1 MKAARFEYHT
11 PTTTD
16 EAVSLLHEHGD
27 ECKALAGGQSLVPL
41 LALRLARFGSLVDLN
56 NIPSLAGVEVTGGAL
71 RIGAMTRQSTAEHS
85 HIVGRAAP
93 LLARALPFVGHFQI
107 RNRGTVGG
115 SIAHGD
121 PASEIP
127 AVVTALGGE
136 LEARSV
142 SGTRRIPVDEFFSS
156 VWETALEPDELL
168 VAVHLPLWPGHSGFG
183 FEELAWRR
191 GDFSVAGALCALTLD
206 AGDRVATA
214 RIALMGM
221 GATPLRASAI
231 EGALTGMSADAVDLE
246 SLGGLAVEA
255 TSPVD
260 DVHASAAYRRRVC
273 GAMVRRVIAQA
284 IEEAR
289 SG

>member
-1 MKAARFEYHT
+1 MKAARFDYHT
-11 PTTTD
+11 PTTID

-27 ECKALAGGQSLVPL
+27 ECKPLAGGQSLVPI

-56 NIPSLAGVEVTGGAL
+56 NIPSLAGIEVTDGAL
-71 RIGAMTRQSTAEHS
+71 RIGAMTRQASAERS
-85 HIVGRAAP
+85 QVLARAAP
-93 LLARALPFVGHFQI
+93 LLARALPFIGHFQI

-115 SIAHGD
+115 SVAHGD

-142 SGTRRIPVDEFFSS
+142 SGTRRIPVDGVFSS
-156 VWETALEPDELL
+156 LWETALEPDELL
-168 VAVHLPLWPGHSGFG
+168 VAVHLPLWPGRSGYG
-183 FEELAWRR
+183 FEELTWRQ
-191 GDFSVAGALCALTLD
+191 GDFPIAGALCALTLD
-206 AGDRVATA
+206 EGHRIARA

-221 GATPLRASAI
+221 GTTPLRSAAT
-231 EGALTGMSADAVDLE
+231 EAALAGTSVDAVDLE
-246 SLGGLAVEA
+246 SLSALAVEA

-273 GAMVRRVIAQA
+273 GAMVRRVVTQA

-289 SG
+289 GG

>member
-1 MKAARFEYHT
+1 MKAARFDYHA
-11 PTTTD
+11 PATTD

-27 ECKALAGGQSLVPL
+27 QCKALAGGQSLVPI

-56 NIPSLAGVEVTGGAL
+56 NIPSLAGIDLTDGAL
-71 RIGAMTRQSTAEHS
+71 RIGAMTRQSSAEHS
-85 HIVGRAAP
+85 PVLARAAP

-127 AVVTALGGE
+127 AVVTALAGE

-142 SGTRRIPVDEFFSS
+142 RGTRRIPVDEFFSS

-168 VAVHLPLWPGHSGFG
+168 VAVHLPSWPDRSGFG

-191 GDFSVAGALCALTLD
+191 GDFSIAGALCALTLGE
-206 AGDRVATA
+206 GDRVVRA

-221 GATPLRASAI
+221 GATPVRAPAA
-231 EGALTGMSADAVDLE
+231 EAALAGTGADAVDLE
-246 SLGGLAVEA
+246 SLGALAVEA

-273 GAMVRRVIAQA
+273 AAMVRRVIALA

-289 SG
+289 GG

>member
-1 MKAARFEYHT
+1 MKAAPFEYHA
-11 PTTTD
+11 PATTD
-16 EAVSLLHEHGD
+16 EAVSLLHEQGD
-27 ECKALAGGQSLVPL
+27 ECKALAGGQSLVPI

-56 NIPSLAGVEVTGGAL
+56 NIPSLAGVEVTDGAV
-71 RIGAMTRQSTAEHS
+71 RIGAMTRQSSAERS
-85 HIVGRAAP
+85 QVLARAAP
-93 LLARALPFVGHFQI
+93 LLARVLPFVGHFQI

-142 SGTRRIPVDEFFSS
+142 RGTRRIPADEFFSS
-156 VWETALEPDELL
+156 VFETALEPDELL
-168 VAVHLPLWPGHSGFG
+168 VAVHLPPWPGRSGFG

-191 GDFSVAGALCALTLD
+191 GDFAIAGALCALTLD
-206 AGDRVATA
+206 AGDRVERA

-221 GATPLRASAI
+221 GATPVRAAAT
-231 EGALTGMSADAVDLE
+231 EAALAGTSADAADLR
-246 SLGGLAVEA
+246 SLGALAAEA

-260 DVHASAAYRRRVC
+260 DVHASGAYRRRVC
-273 GAMVRRVIAQA
+273 AAMVSRVIAQA

-289 SG
+289 RG

>member
-1 MKAARFEYHT
+1 VKAARFEYHA
-11 PTTTD
+11 PTTID

-27 ECKALAGGQSLVPL
+27 ECKALAGGQSLVPI

-56 NIPSLAGVEVTGGAL
+56 NIPSLAGIEVTDGAL

-85 HIVGRAAP
+85 EVLVRAAP

-142 SGTRRIPVDEFFSS
+142 SETRRIPVDGFFSS

-168 VAVHLPLWPGHSGFG
+168 VAVHLPLWSGRSGFG
-183 FEELAWRR
+183 FEELAWRH
-191 GDFSVAGALCALTLD
+191 GDFPIAGALCALTLD
-206 AGDRVATA
+206 ARHRVATA

-221 GATPLRASAI
+221 GTTPVRAAATEAALGGASVD
-231 EGALTGMSADAVDLE
+231 ELDLE
-246 SLGGLAVEA
+246 SLGALAVEA

-260 DVHASAAYRRRVC
+260 DVHASASYRRRVC

>member
-1 MKAARFEYHT
+1 VKAARFDYHT

-16 EAVSLLHEHGD
+16 EAVSLLHEQGD
-27 ECKALAGGQSLVPL
+27 ECKALAGGQSLVPM

-56 NIPSLAGVEVTGGAL
+56 DIPSLAGIEVTDGAL
-71 RIGAMTRQSTAEHS
+71 RIGAMTRQSSAEHS
-85 HIVGRAAP
+85 QVLLGAAP

-142 SGTRRIPVDEFFSS
+142 RGTRRIPVEEFFTS
-156 VWETALEPDELL
+156 VWQTALEPDELL
-168 VAVHLPLWPGHSGFG
+168 VAVHLPRWPDRSGFG

-191 GDFSVAGALCALTLD
+191 GDFSIAGALCALTLD
-206 AGDRVATA
+206 ADHRVASA

-221 GATPLRASAI
+221 GATPVRAAAT
-231 EGALTGMSADAVDLE
+231 EAALTGTSADGVDLE
-246 SLGGLAVEA
+246 GLGALAVEA
-255 TSPVD
+255 ASPVD

-273 GAMVRRVIAQA
+273 VAMVRRVIAQA

>member
-1 MKAARFEYHT
+1 MKAARFDYHT
-11 PTTTD
+11 PTTTE

-27 ECKALAGGQSLVPL
+27 DCKALAGGQSLVPMM
-41 LALRLARFGSLVDLN
+41 ALRLARFGSLVDLN
-56 NIPSLAGVEVTGGAL
+56 NIPSLAGIEVTDGAL
-71 RIGAMTRQSTAEHS
+71 RIGAMTRQSSAEHS
-85 HIVGRAAP
+85 EILARAAP

-127 AVVTALGGE
+127 AVVTALDGE

-168 VAVHLPLWPGHSGFG
+168 VAVHLPRWPDRSGFG

-191 GDFSVAGALCALTLD
+191 GDFPIAGALCALTLD
-206 AGDRVATA
+206 AGDRVASA
-214 RIALMGM
+214 RIVLMGM
-221 GATPLRASAI
+221 GATPIRAAAT
-231 EGALTGMSADAVDLE
+231 EAALAGTSADAADLE
-246 SLGGLAVEA
+246 GLGALAVEA

-273 GAMVRRVIAQA
+273 APIVRRVIAQA

>member
-1 MKAARFEYHT
+1 
-11 PTTTD
+11 
-16 EAVSLLHEHGD
+16 
-27 ECKALAGGQSLVPL
+27 
-41 LALRLARFGSLVDLN
+41 
-56 NIPSLAGVEVTGGAL
+56 
-71 RIGAMTRQSTAEHS
+71 MTRQASAEHS
-85 HIVGRAAP
+85 QVVARAAP

-127 AVVTALGGE
+127 AVVTALGAE
-136 LEARSV
+136 LEARSL

-168 VAVHLPLWPGHSGFG
+168 VGVHLPLWPGRSGFG
-183 FEELAWRR
+183 FEELTWRH
-191 GDFSVAGALCALTLD
+191 GDFPIAGALCALTLD
-206 AGDRVATA
+206 AGQRVARA

-221 GATPLRASAI
+221 GATPVRAAAT
-231 EGALTGMSADAVDLE
+231 EAALAGTSADAVDLE
-246 SLGGLAVEA
+246 SLGPLAVEA

-260 DVHASAAYRRRVC
+260 DVHASAAYRRSVC
-273 GAMVRRVIAQA
+273 GAMVRRVVARA

-289 SG
+289 GG